1 MEHQI
6 YFYILGI
13 ALGIVAYFLKATMD
27 RLKAVEAQSALNS
40 QKCTVLEG
48 EYNLKFA
55 HINEKIDE
63 LHIAVKDLTIEIK
76 SLTKEL
82 HQRQNRP

>member
-1 MEHQI
+1 MEHQV
-6 YFYILGI
+6 YFYILGV
-13 ALGIVAYFLKATMD
+13 ALGVIAYFLKNTMD
-27 RLKAVEAQSALNS
+27 RLKAVEAQSALVW
-40 QKCTVLEG
+40 QKCSILEG

-63 LHIAVKDLTIEIK
+63 LHTAVKDLTIEIR

-82 HQRQNRP
+82 HQKNR

>member
-6 YFYILGI
+6 YFYVLGI
-13 ALGIVAYFLKATMD
+13 ALGVIAYFLKTTMD
-27 RLKAVEAQSALNS
+27 RLKAVEAASALTT